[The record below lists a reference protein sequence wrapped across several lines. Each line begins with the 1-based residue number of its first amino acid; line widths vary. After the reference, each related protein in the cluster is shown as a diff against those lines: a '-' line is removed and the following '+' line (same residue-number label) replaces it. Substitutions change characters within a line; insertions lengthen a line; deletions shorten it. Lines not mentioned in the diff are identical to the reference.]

1 MKDYHIFA
9 NHAHVFPEKARPGC
23 GIDSLKALMD
33 ECSIERAV
41 CFAPFP
47 SQYKEYKMPG
57 DCISW
62 LAGAIKNDDSLVGF
76 GTIDFDSG
84 DITGQVNRI
93 ADLGFRGIKLHPAY
107 QEFNIM
113 GDKACEVYSAA
124 QENGLFLSFH
134 TGLHWHRI
142 ADYQPLLFDEVAWN
156 FPCLKFSMEHVG
168 GYHFFREALA
178 VICNNHHRAS
188 DPRRVYAG
196 LTSIMPDDNGLPDYW
211 TLSDD
216 ELLTLIHQG
225 DDDCAIFGLDF
236 PYRKALYDK
245 MGSDPEFKKDVLDTI
260 KSTLYGDDAEK
271 LLKSNPAKFYD
282 RFNQALATP
291 QFQSKGIHKKFYSEL
306 EKRGYNAILDINDTR
321 YSGYKDISKSP
332 TIFFGDGKWEKI
344 GSRQLSDTEI
354 DNNVVKYTS
363 TLLAKQFGKEA
374 VGIAAAIGVG
384 KNISDS
390 QKINRYLDEHPN
402 SKLSKKEILEAVRQE
417 AYR

>member
-9 NHAHVFPEKARPGC
+9 NHAHVFPEEARPGC

-47 SQYKEYKMPG
+47 SQYREYNMPG

-93 ADLGFRGIKLHPAY
+93 ADIGFRGIKLHPAY

-156 FPCLKFSMEHVG
+156 FPRLKFSMEHVG

-211 TLSDD
+211 TLTDD
-216 ELLTLIHQG
+216 ELMTLIHQG
-225 DDDCAIFGLDF
+225 DDCAIFGLDF
-236 PYRKALYDK
+236 PYKKAGYAKAL
-245 MGSDPEFKKDVLDTI
+245 I
-260 KSTLYGDDAEK
+260 NRIIA
-271 LLKSNPAKFYD
+271 
-282 RFNQALATP
+282 
-291 QFQSKGIHKKFYSEL
+291 
-306 EKRGYNAILDINDTR
+306 LDI
-321 YSGYKDISKSP
+321 S
-332 TIFFGDGKWEKI
+332 E
-344 GSRQLSDTEI
+344 E
-354 DNNVVKYTS
+354 
-363 TLLAKQFGKEA
+363 AKE
-374 VGIAAAIGVG
+374 GILG
-384 KNISDS
+384 KN
-390 QKINRYLDEHPN
+390 LEHA
-402 SKLSKKEILEAVRQE
+402 LEME
-417 AYR
+417 

>member
-9 NHAHVFPEKARPGC
+9 NHAHVFPEEAKPGC

-47 SQYKEYKMPG
+47 SQYKEYNMPG

-156 FPCLKFSMEHVG
+156 FPRLKFSMEHVG

-291 QFQSKGIHKKFYSEL
+291 EFQNKGIHKKFYSEL
-306 EKRGYNAILDINDTR
+306 EKKGYNAMLDINDTR
-321 YSGYKDISKSP
+321 YSGYKGISKSP

-344 GSRQLSDTEI
+344 GSRKLTDTEI
-354 DNNVVKYTS
+354 DDNLKKYS
-363 TLLAKQFGKEA
+363 SDLLAKKFGKQ
-374 VGIAAAIGVG
+374 VVVVAAAAGVG
-384 KNISDS
+384 KNVSDS
-390 QKINRYLDEHPN
+390 KKIDKYLDEHPN
-402 SKLSKKEILEAVRQE
+402 SKLSRKEILKLVKKEEQW
-417 AYR
+417 

>member
-9 NHAHVFPEKARPGC
+9 NHAHVFPEEAKPGC

-156 FPCLKFSMEHVG
+156 FPRLKFSMEHVG

-225 DDDCAIFGLDF
+225 DDDCAIFGRDF

-291 QFQSKGIHKKFYSEL
+291 EFQNKGIHKKFYSEL
-306 EKRGYNAILDINDTR
+306 EKKGYNAMLDINDTR
-321 YSGYKDISKSP
+321 YSGYKGISKSP

-344 GSRQLSDTEI
+344 GSRKLTDTEI
-354 DNNVVKYTS
+354 DDNLKKYS
-363 TLLAKQFGKEA
+363 SDLLAKKFGKQ
-374 VGIAAAIGVG
+374 VVVVAAAAGVG
-384 KNISDS
+384 KNVSDS
-390 QKINRYLDEHPN
+390 KKIDKYLDEHPN
-402 SKLSKKEILEAVRQE
+402 SKLSRKEILKLVKKEEQW
-417 AYR
+417 

>member
-9 NHAHVFPEKARPGC
+9 NHAHVFPEEAKPGC

-47 SQYKEYKMPG
+47 SQYKEYNMTG

-156 FPCLKFSMEHVG
+156 FPRLKFSMEHVG

-291 QFQSKGIHKKFYSEL
+291 EFQNKGIHKKFYSEL
-306 EKRGYNAILDINDTR
+306 EKKGYNAMLDINDTR
-321 YSGYKDISKSP
+321 YSGYKGISKSP

-344 GSRQLSDTEI
+344 GSRKLTDTEI
-354 DNNVVKYTS
+354 DDNLKKYS
-363 TLLAKQFGKEA
+363 SDLLAKKFGKQ
-374 VGIAAAIGVG
+374 VVVVAAAAGVG
-384 KNISDS
+384 KNVSDS
-390 QKINRYLDEHPN
+390 KKIDKYLDEHPN
-402 SKLSKKEILEAVRQE
+402 SKLSRKEILKLVKKEEQW
-417 AYR
+417 

>member
-9 NHAHVFPEKARPGC
+9 NHAHVFPEEAKPGC

-47 SQYKEYKMPG
+47 SQYKEYNMPG

-156 FPCLKFSMEHVG
+156 FPRLKFSMEHVG

-291 QFQSKGIHKKFYSEL
+291 EFQNKGIHKKFYSEL
-306 EKRGYNAILDINDTR
+306 EKKGYNAMLDINDTR
-321 YSGYKDISKSP
+321 YSGYKGISKSP

-344 GSRQLSDTEI
+344 GSRKLTDTEI
-354 DNNVVKYTS
+354 DDNFKKYS
-363 TLLAKQFGKEA
+363 SDLLAKKFGKQ
-374 VGIAAAIGVG
+374 VVVVAAAAGVG
-384 KNISDS
+384 KNVSDS
-390 QKINRYLDEHPN
+390 KKIDKYLDEHPN
-402 SKLSKKEILEAVRQE
+402 SKLSRKEILKLVKKEEQW
-417 AYR
+417 

>member
-9 NHAHVFPEKARPGC
+9 NHAHVFPEEAKPGC

-47 SQYKEYKMPG
+47 SQYKEYNMPG

-291 QFQSKGIHKKFYSEL
+291 EFQNKGIHKKFYSEL
-306 EKRGYNAILDINDTR
+306 EKKGYNAMLDINDTR
-321 YSGYKDISKSP
+321 YSGYKGISKSP

-344 GSRQLSDTEI
+344 GSRKLTDTEI
-354 DNNVVKYTS
+354 DDNLKKYS
-363 TLLAKQFGKEA
+363 SDLLAKKFGKQ
-374 VGIAAAIGVG
+374 VVVVAAAAGVG
-384 KNISDS
+384 KNVSDS
-390 QKINRYLDEHPN
+390 KKIDKYLDEHPN
-402 SKLSKKEILEAVRQE
+402 SKLSRKEILKLVKKEEQW
-417 AYR
+417 

>member
-9 NHAHVFPEKARPGC
+9 NHAHVFPEEAKPGC

-47 SQYKEYKMPG
+47 SQYKEYNMPG

-93 ADLGFRGIKLHPAY
+93 ADFGFRGIKLHPAY

-156 FPCLKFSMEHVG
+156 FPRLKFSMEHVG

-236 PYRKALYDK
+236 PYKKALYDK

-291 QFQSKGIHKKFYSEL
+291 EFQNKGIHKKFYSEL
-306 EKRGYNAILDINDTR
+306 EKKGYNAMLDINDTR
-321 YSGYKDISKSP
+321 YSGYKGISKSP

-344 GSRQLSDTEI
+344 GSRKLTDTEI
-354 DNNVVKYTS
+354 DDNLKKYS
-363 TLLAKQFGKEA
+363 SDLLAKKFGKQ
-374 VGIAAAIGVG
+374 VVVVAAAAGVG
-384 KNISDS
+384 KNVSDS
-390 QKINRYLDEHPN
+390 KKIDKYLDEHPN
-402 SKLSKKEILEAVRQE
+402 SKLSRKEILKLVNKEEQW
-417 AYR
+417 

>member
-9 NHAHVFPEKARPGC
+9 NHAHVFPEEARPGC
-23 GIDSLKALMD
+23 GIDSLKKLMD

-47 SQYKEYKMPG
+47 SQYKEYNMTG

-76 GTIDFDSG
+76 GTIDFDSC

-156 FPCLKFSMEHVG
+156 FPRLKFSMEHVG

-236 PYRKALYDK
+236 PY
-245 MGSDPEFKKDVLDTI
+245 KKPT
-260 KSTLYGDDAEK
+260 T
-271 LLKSNPAKFYD
+271 
-282 RFNQALATP
+282 Q
-291 QFQSKGIHKKFYSEL
+291 
-306 EKRGYNAILDINDTR
+306 KR
-321 YSGYKDISKSP
+321 
-332 TIFFGDGKWEKI
+332 
-344 GSRQLSDTEI
+344 
-354 DNNVVKYTS
+354 
-363 TLLAKQFGKEA
+363 
-374 VGIAAAIGVG
+374 
-384 KNISDS
+384 
-390 QKINRYLDEHPN
+390 
-402 SKLSKKEILEAVRQE
+402 
-417 AYR
+417 